1 MPSWPCQLK
10 GLPYRK
16 ESSALGWDTKG
27 TGERA
32 LDIATLTAKGQV
44 TVPKVVREA
53 LGLRQGDQLS
63 WEVEDGSV
71 RVRAIA
77 PLDLAYLRSLDASLQ
92 EWSSPA
98 DEEAFAWCSSRCSR
112 WMNA

>member
-1 MPSWPCQLK
+1 MRAER
-10 GLPYRK
+10 LPYRK
-16 ESSALGWDTKG
+16 EASALGWDTNAI
-27 TGERA
+27 GERVMEV
-32 LDIATLTAKGQV
+32 ATLTAKGQV
-44 TVPKVVREA
+44 TVPKAVREA

-63 WEVEDGSV
+63 WEMEDGSV

-98 DEEAFAWCSSRCSR
+98 DEEAFAGL
-112 WMNA
+112 